1 MVLRWRVRL
10 LFGVIALAAY
20 LVIVDRTGVKAPRPI
35 PNPASNSTITQRT
48 WDICI
53 AGSPSAGI
61 PVDEYPPSFNA
72 ATVVNSLAC
81 EKAMLAEINRRHVAE
96 GVPAMV
102 LPANFNSLSA
112 AMQLV
117 VALNAERVSRK
128 LVPISGMAASLN
140 ADSKAAAHRGIDPN
154 PSKADGNWSEYNSIW
169 AGGYQSALMADF
181 DWMYNDGWGGSA
193 AQTINVDCK
202 STKDKSC
209 WGHRDAIL
217 ANYSLQAGDVLV
229 AGGAVVTS
237 GPRSLSLPSWAA
249 AFESVPSNEISAL
262 VPLAR

>member
-10 LFGVIALAAY
+10 LFGVIAVAAY
-20 LVIVDRTGVKAPRPI
+20 FVIVDRSGVKALPAIR
-35 PNPASNSTITQRT
+35 NPTSNSSIAQRT

-53 AGSPSAGI
+53 AGNPSAGV
-61 PVDEYPPSFNA
+61 PVDEYPQSFNP
-72 ATVVNSLAC
+72 ATVVNSPAC
-81 EKAMLAEINRRHVAE
+81 EQTMLAEINQRHVAE
-96 GVPAMV
+96 GIAAMK
-102 LPANFNSLSA
+102 LPPNFSSLSA

-117 VALNAERVSRK
+117 TALNAERISRK
-128 LVPISGMAASLN
+128 LVPISGMVASLN
-140 ADSKAAAHRGIDPN
+140 ADSNTAAYRGTDPN

-202 STKDKSC
+202 SVHDKSC

-217 ANYSLQAGDVLV
+217 ANYSLQPGDVLV

-249 AFESVPSNEISAL
+249 AFESVPGNEISAL
-262 VPLAR
+262 VPVAR